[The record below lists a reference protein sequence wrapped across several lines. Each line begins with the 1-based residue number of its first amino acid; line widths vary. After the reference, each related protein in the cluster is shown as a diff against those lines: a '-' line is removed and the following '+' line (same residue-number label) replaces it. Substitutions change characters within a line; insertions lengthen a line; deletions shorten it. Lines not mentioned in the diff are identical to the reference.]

1 MLNKPL
7 TWHAIC
13 AGKRGSFTM
22 RTWKIMLASAGIAL
36 SMSAPASARE
46 TASAGAALPMMGKG
60 FSGSRPGH
68 GAMRPGSSM
77 HRWGPRFQ
85 GRWFAG
91 WRAPGDWAAYR
102 RPIVGY
108 VLPSY
113 WINPSYRILN
123 YGGYGLPAPIDGYG
137 WSRYYDDAV
146 MVDRNGRVRDHRSSV
161 DWDAHEA
168 KALPPGAPY
177 DDDVTAHDGPP
188 PPPHE
193 YEGRWTGT
201 WKDDQGRTVS
211 GEYEGRF
218 EGEARSNYG
227 VDYDAPAYMA
237 PPPVVHHDGPGQPVV
252 TTTQAPGY
260 IAGGY
265 YYPGATT
272 TTVVVTPVT
281 TQTTYVTE
289 ASSHRRHKARRHCN
303 CK

>member
-1 MLNKPL
+1 
-7 TWHAIC
+7 
-13 AGKRGSFTM
+13 M
-22 RTWKIMLASAGIAL
+22 RIWSIMLASASIAVGA
-36 SMSAPASARE
+36 SAPASAGE
-46 TASAGAALPMMGKG
+46 AVLAGAALPVMGKSFTSPG
-60 FSGSRPGH
+60 VRHGGIRGGS
-68 GAMRPGSSM
+68 AV

-91 WRAPGDWAAYR
+91 WHAPGGWTAYR
-102 RPIVGY
+102 RPVVGY

-113 WINPSYRILN
+113 WINPSYRIGN
-123 YGGYGLPAPIDGYG
+123 YGGYGLPAPVDGYG

-146 MVDRNGRVRDHRSSV
+146 MVDRHGRVRDHRSDV
-161 DWDAHEA
+161 DWDAHDGGD
-168 KALPPGAPY
+168 LPRGAPY

-188 PPPHE
+188 PPHE

-201 WKDDQGRTVS
+201 WTDDKGRTVS

-227 VDYDAPAYMA
+227 VEYNA
-237 PPPVVHHDGPGQPVV
+237 PPYAASPAVVHHSGPGQPVV

-272 TTVVVTPVT
+272 TTVVVTPT
-281 TQTTYVTE
+281 ITETSYVTDV
-289 ASSHRRHKARRHCN
+289 SSHRRHGAKRQCN